1 MKNWQTSLK
10 IFIPLLFISASSLA
24 AKLPSSITVSG
35 ITSPSE
41 ANGVYTIS
49 PTTFQ
54 ANTDGKGT
62 YNYSYSYWTRT
73 VGATTY
79 YIYFHQFSGNSY
91 YWDIDND
98 MDDQA
103 SILFYSKQYYVSNGT
118 GDPLYIP
125 LASNDGGSTFVTF
138 EDVSPNLT
146 SGWTAYAGSG
156 TVSIA
161 ISPTTALSNT
171 PMAKGV
177 ISSTA
182 ANTITIANAEGKSAK
197 VIDMMGRV
205 VAQISK
211 LNMETQVEVPQSG
224 IYIVM
229 LGNQT
234 QKIMVK

>member
-1 MKNWQTSLK
+1 MRNWQTALK
-10 IFIPLLFISASSLA
+10 FFIPLLFISASSLA
-24 AKLPSSITVSG
+24 GTVPSSITVSG
-35 ITSPSE
+35 ITSPTD

-49 PTTFQ
+49 ATAFQ
-54 ANTDGKGT
+54 ANTQGVGT
-62 YNYSYSYWTRT
+62 YNYSYYYWTRT
-73 VGATTY
+73 VGGTTY
-79 YIYFHQFSGNSY
+79 YIYFHQYSGNSY
-91 YWDIDND
+91 YWNIDND

-103 SILFYSKQYYVSNGT
+103 SILFCSKLYSVSNGS

-125 LASNDGGSTFVTF
+125 LTSNDGGSTFVTF

-156 TVSIA
+156 TVSIV

-171 PMAKGV
+171 PMTKGL
-177 ISSTA
+177 ISLTA
-182 ANTITIANAEGKSAK
+182 ANTITIANAEGKSVK